1 VIYLNKGCSVVIVES
16 IYVGLDEQLLY
27 MYHFI
32 TNVVMIMYGI
42 YLLVIQLVLN
52 VSDHNVTDIRE

>member
-1 VIYLNKGCSVVIVES
+1 
-16 IYVGLDEQLLY
+16 
-27 MYHFI
+27 
-32 TNVVMIMYGI
+32 MIMYGI